1 MQHGLVKSTAL
12 KAVSLGIKV
21 PEALIERFNELTH
34 LKKLLEILDIN
45 CVLDVGAN
53 RGQFAHEL
61 RAIGYAGYIISFEPV
76 KREFEALSDSFRKDK
91 KWIGHRI
98 ALGSKNEITKIN
110 VANLTVMSSL
120 LESVGDRRM
129 TGRQDIEVKRL
140 DGIFSS
146 IIEKIVN
153 PRVFLKMDTQGY
165 DLEVFGGAAQ
175 CLEHIQGLQSE
186 LSVQPLYKNMPH
198 YNESL
203 SIYEEAGFELYNLS
217 VVNRISTGGLLELN
231 AFMRRS
237 VSSLDGV

>member
-12 KAVSLGIKV
+12 KAISLGMKI

-34 LKKLLEILDIN
+34 FKKLLEMLDIN

-53 RGQFAHEL
+53 RGQFAHGL
-61 RAIGYAGYIISFEPV
+61 RAIGYAGHIISFEPV
-76 KREFEALSDSFRKDK
+76 KREFEVLSHSFRKDL

-98 ALGSKNEITKIN
+98 ALGSKNETTKIN

-120 LESVGDRRM
+120 LESVGDRSM
-129 TGRQDIEVKRL
+129 AERQDIEVKRL
-140 DGIFSS
+140 DDIFPS
-146 IIEKIVN
+146 IIKKIVN
-153 PRVFLKMDTQGY
+153 PKVFLKMDTQGY
-165 DLEVFGGAAQ
+165 DLEVFSGAAQ
-175 CLEHIQGLQSE
+175 CLEYIQGLQSE

-231 AFMRRS
+231 AFMRRPAE
-237 VSSLDGV
+237 LK